1 MTFCSP
7 APSDSVG
14 WRLQHSYSGWS
25 ELFHVRVTPT
35 FMPILR
41 MVLFHG
47 PLAEA
52 LGLNAALLGQPE
64 SAAIFAGKVIPTGAK
79 PLA

>member
-1 MTFCSP
+1 M
-7 APSDSVG
+7 
-14 WRLQHSYSGWS
+14 
-25 ELFHVRVTPT
+25 RVTPT

-64 SAAIFAGKVIPTGAK
+64 SAAIFAGKVIPTDAK